1 MKNEIQRRQ
10 PLVVITGP
18 TATGKSK
25 VSVMV
30 AEKMGGEI
38 VSADSMLIYR
48 GMDIGTAKP
57 TEAEMRGIPHHM
69 IDIVEPNQNYSAALF
84 QQQARAVIE
93 KIHNKNKLPIMVG
106 GTGLY
111 IRAVIDN
118 YDFSST
124 RGDENIRKGL
134 LKEAAEKG
142 PEFLHCRLSEVDP
155 RAASR
160 LHPKDVRRVI
170 RALEVYHLTGK
181 PISSYHKVDKCVQPR
196 YNNLLMFGL
205 TLDRN
210 RLYRYIEQRVDK
222 MMADGLLDEVR
233 GLFERGFNTEL
244 NSMRGLGYKE
254 IVAYLTGKLTI
265 EQAVEILKRNTRR
278 FAKRQLTWFRRDARI
293 KWYNI
298 DEYYGGHEDIAGEIT
313 KNIEGLFLSM

>member
-1 MKNEIQRRQ
+1 MKNEMQKQQ
-10 PLVVITGP
+10 PSLVVITGP

-25 VSVMV
+25 VGVMV
-30 AEKMGGEI
+30 AEKTGGEI

-57 TEAEMRGIPHHM
+57 TVAEMRGIPHHM
-69 IDIVEPNQNYSAALF
+69 IDIIEPDQNYSAALF
-84 QQQARAVIE
+84 QEEARAVIE
-93 KIHNKNKLPIMVG
+93 KIYHKNKLPIMVG

-111 IRAVIDN
+111 IRAVIDD

-124 RGDENIRKGL
+124 RGDKNIRKGL

-142 PEFLHCRLSEVDP
+142 PESLHCRLSEIDP

-160 LHPKDVRRVI
+160 LHPKDTRRVI

-181 PISSYHKVDKCVQPR
+181 PISSYHKADKCAKPR
-196 YNNLLMFGL
+196 YNLLMFGL
-205 TLDRN
+205 TMDRN
-210 RLYRYIEQRVDK
+210 RLYRHIEQRVDK
-222 MMADGLLDEVR
+222 MIAAGLVDEVR

-254 IVAYLTGKLTI
+254 IVAYLMGKLTLD
-265 EQAVEILKRNTRR
+265 QAVEILKRNTRR

-298 DEYYGGHEDIAGEIT
+298 EEYGGHEDIAGEIT